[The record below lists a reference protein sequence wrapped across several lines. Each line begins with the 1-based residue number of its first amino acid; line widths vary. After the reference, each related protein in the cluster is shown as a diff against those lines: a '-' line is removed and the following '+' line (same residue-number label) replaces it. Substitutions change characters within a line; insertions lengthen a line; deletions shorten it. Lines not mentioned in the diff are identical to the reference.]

1 MAELE
6 IPEPA
11 ASIVRQV
18 MPIML
23 NVFRSSEITLGGGTA
38 LAARWHHRVS
48 TDIAIF
54 VPLEAFRRASGEW
67 ESRLTSSGA
76 VKVAGDQGWLTGV
89 FPEGDFSVAT
99 TARIL
104 PNRRQSVVDR
114 ASGWGVELEESAE
127 VLAKKLRLRM
137 YGHGEFVSRDFYD
150 ICTAAE
156 EAPSQL
162 RRALS
167 ALSPRQRD
175 ELGEEIKRFGGRA
188 HGLGRPLLKVHR
200 PEWLNDLAVRCAE
213 LVLNGPT
220 PEPAP
225 EDSMSPVF

>member
-1 MAELE
+1 M
-6 IPEPA
+6 
-11 ASIVRQV
+11 
-18 MPIML
+18 
-23 NVFRSSEITLGGGTA
+23 
-38 LAARWHHRVS
+38 
-48 TDIAIF
+48 
-54 VPLEAFRRASGEW
+54 
-67 ESRLTSSGA
+67 
-76 VKVAGDQGWLTGV
+76 
-89 FPEGDFSVAT
+89 
-99 TARIL
+99 
-104 PNRRQSVVDR
+104 
-114 ASGWGVELEESAE
+114 EESAE

-156 EAPSQL
+156 EAPLQL

-188 HGLGRPLLKVHR
+188 HRLGRPLLKVHR